1 MTDIVI
7 KKDKDTDP
15 KRATFNTN
23 YPISTSLIIL
33 KSSLQYKTL
42 MQKSPELQDLK
53 IQFDYKQANNGK
65 CTFSRCQFYIDTNEL
80 NVIKQITFKGC
91 IFDHCFLGSVDYQ
104 NVRFEHC
111 SFKNCDFSNSR
122 FEYCV
127 FDQCTFVKCSAYHPE
142 FISTEITPS
151 FLTGIVLLSE
161 NYDTL
166 TPEIEDSFHYM
177 KLGVAKKVYNSN
189 NSIDS
194 HTLSDQSL
202 FELKKAE
209 YVYLKRL
216 VRIQF
221 SKKECLNA
229 IGNGVYIP
237 FKWLNLKLTNGG
249 TSLLKLLGYSILFIL
264 IVNLYF
270 SNSSIT
276 DTNYIF
282 TISDNALV
290 NYLKWLPRTTS
301 IFLAY
306 GYTAYSSHSWLQH
319 FFVNFCVVLG
329 LLSYAMVIS
338 VLIRK
343 IYK

>member
-1 MTDIVI
+1 MTDVII
-7 KKDKDTDP
+7 KKDVDP
-15 KRATFNTN
+15 KRATFDTP
-23 YPISTSLIIL
+23 YPVSTSLTVL
-33 KSSLQYKTL
+33 KSSSQYKTL
-42 MQKSPELQDLK
+42 IQATPTLQDLK
-53 IQFDYKQANNGK
+53 IQFDYKQANNGQ
-65 CTFSRCQFYIDTNEL
+65 CTFSRCQFYVDTNPVNE
-80 NVIKQITFKGC
+80 IKQLTFKGC
-91 IFDHCFLGSVDYQ
+91 TFDHCFLGSVDYK
-104 NVRFEHC
+104 NVRFEYC
-111 SFKNCDFSNSR
+111 NFKNCDFSNSR

-127 FDQCTFVKCSAYHPE
+127 FDQCTFEKCSAYHPE

-151 FLTGIVLLSE
+151 FLNGIVLLSE
-161 NYDTL
+161 NYSVL

-177 KLGVAKKVYNSN
+177 KLAVAKKVYNSN

-209 YVYLKRL
+209 YAYLKRL
-216 VRIQF
+216 IRIQI
-221 SKKECLNA
+221 SKKDYLKG
-229 IGNGVYIP
+229 IGNGIYIP

-249 TSLLKLLGYSILFIL
+249 TSLIKLFVYSILFIL
-264 IVNLYF
+264 IINLYF

-276 DTNYIF
+276 DTNYSF
-282 TISDNALV
+282 TVSDNTFV

-306 GYTAYSSHSWLQH
+306 GYTAYNSNSWLEH

>member
-1 MTDIVI
+1 MESIVI
-7 KKDKDTDP
+7 KKDADP

-23 YPISTSLIIL
+23 YPPSTSIIVL
-33 KSSLQYKTL
+33 KSSAEYKTL
-42 MQKSPELQDLK
+42 IEASSEIKDLK

-65 CTFSRCQFYIDTNEL
+65 CTFSRCQFYIDTIEVNL
-80 NVIKQITFKGC
+80 IKQITFKGC
-91 IFDHCFLGSVDYQ
+91 TFNHCFLGSVDYQ

-111 SFKNCDFSNSR
+111 NFTYCDFSNSR
-122 FEYCV
+122 FKYCV
-127 FDQCTFVKCSAYHPE
+127 FDQCTFEKCSAYHPE

-151 FLTGIVLLSE
+151 FLTGIVFLSN
-161 NYDTL
+161 NYSVL

-177 KLGVAKKVYNSN
+177 KLAVAKKVYNSN

-216 VRIQF
+216 IRIHS
-221 SKKECLNA
+221 SKKEYLKVV
-229 IGNGVYIP
+229 GNGIYVP

-249 TSLLKLLGYSILFIL
+249 TSLIKLLGYSILFIL
-264 IVNLYF
+264 IINLYF
-270 SNSSIT
+270 SNSTIT
-276 DTNYIF
+276 DTNYSF
-282 TISDNALV
+282 TISDNAFV

-306 GYTAYSSHSWLQH
+306 GYTAYSSNSWLQH